1 MNIGLFS
8 FLGAELLANKV
19 QEGTLTKSEEV
30 QFRVMQIVEG
40 NPSITQR
47 EISSELGMSLGRVNY
62 CINALVEKGLVK
74 IENFKSSNT
83 KWRYAYVLTPNG
95 IAEKAALTGR
105 FLARKL
111 REFEALTAEIEAL
124 KLANDK
130 STIPPNT

>member
-1 MNIGLFS
+1 
-8 FLGAELLANKV
+8 
-19 QEGTLTKSEEV
+19 
-30 QFRVMQIVEG
+30 MQIVEG

>member
-1 MNIGLFS
+1 M
-8 FLGAELLANKV
+8 ANKV

-124 KLANDK
+124 KLVNDK